1 MVHTGIKMTL
11 TAILTGIWLTAASV
25 LPGPLNTIL
34 RSGDGLTTSTA
45 FHTENTDE
53 QYMVL
58 RHLGFSP
65 NIHALEMVE
74 GALYDVYAKGNSK
87 FYFTH
92 GPRPKAL

>member
-11 TAILTGIWLTAASV
+11 TALLTGIWLTAASM

-34 RSGDGLTTSTA
+34 KSGDGLTPSTA
-45 FHTENTDE
+45 FHTGNTDE

-65 NIHALEMVE
+65 NIHVLELVD
-74 GALYDVYAKGNSK
+74 GALYDVYVKGNSK